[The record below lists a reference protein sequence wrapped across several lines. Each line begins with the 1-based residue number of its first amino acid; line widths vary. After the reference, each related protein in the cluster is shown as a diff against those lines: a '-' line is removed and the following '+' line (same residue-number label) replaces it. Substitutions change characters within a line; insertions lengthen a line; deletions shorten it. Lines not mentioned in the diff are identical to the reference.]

1 MASEGVAV
9 KAVLTVPVE
18 EQARVYLQECSFEDR
33 LVGVIM
39 KASGTLP
46 MDLYSLE
53 QVLGFFAHDNSD
65 AVGKPE
71 AVIQERQLDVAYIA
85 PGRLAR
91 WIREIVGDTELAD
104 AIEAEAAEIEDPYIY
119 PPRMR
124 LMREL
129 VVTRVLQC
137 YDVLGIELGSGVEA
151 DAED

>member
-1 MASEGVAV
+1 MAGEGVAE
-9 KAVLTVPVE
+9 KTVLTVPAE
-18 EQARVYLQECSFEDR
+18 EQARAYLRECSFEDR

-65 AVGKPE
+65 VMGKPE

-85 PGRLAR
+85 PERLAR
-91 WIREIVGDTELAD
+91 WVREIVGDTELAD
-104 AIEAEAAEIEDPYIY
+104 AIEAESAEIEDPYIY

-129 VVTRVLQC
+129 GVTRVLQC
-137 YDVLGIELGSGVEA
+137 YDVLGIELGADVEA
-151 DAED
+151 GAGD

>member
-1 MASEGVAV
+1 MAGEGVAV
-9 KAVLTVPVE
+9 KTVLTVPAE
-18 EQARVYLQECSFEDR
+18 EQARGYLRERSFEDR

-65 AVGKPE
+65 AMGKPE

-85 PGRLAR
+85 PERLAR
-91 WIREIVGDTELAD
+91 WIREIVGDPELAD
-104 AIEAEAAEIEDPYIY
+104 AIEAESAAIEDPYIY

-137 YDVLGIELGSGVEA
+137 YDLLGIEGADVEA
-151 DAED
+151 DAGV